1 MKNEITQNFQDC
13 LYDNHS
19 DDKHNEILGVSNP
32 SEDVANLSNNNIK
45 SDSFSSA
52 EKEIEYVRII
62 YGYKAKCE
70 GELTVNINDILK
82 IIDDEIDYDNT
93 WIRAMDCHGTYG
105 VLPSKCVEPILDSN
119 MVFIRKPANRGL
131 FANNDWYFGNIS
143 RYETNTLLNKYGKN
157 GDFLVR
163 DSEHN
168 VSIFLNWK

>member
-1 MKNEITQNFQDC
+1 
-13 LYDNHS
+13 
-19 DDKHNEILGVSNP
+19 
-32 SEDVANLSNNNIK
+32 VANLSNNNIK

-168 VSIFLNWK
+168 VSIFLN